1 MLAAARHF
9 LHRLNRPSRLL
20 VAISGGSDSTG
31 LLLALH
37 ESLTDG
43 HTLCAATVDHELRP
57 ESVAEAEAVSGLC
70 AALGIHHRTLR
81 WVEEKPRSGLSAAAR
96 RARYRLLKQ
105 AAVEMGAGLILTA
118 HTAGDQ
124 AETVLM
130 RAARA
135 GEGPGLAG
143 MAEAVL
149 YDGAIWVA
157 RPFLGVERQAIRD
170 YLRSRGRSWID
181 DPSNEDPHYERV
193 RVRAA
198 LAQGVAAPDSAAA
211 AARRAALS
219 QKAAEWLMAHAALHG
234 GALAHITP
242 QGLRAEAE
250 VLRFAL
256 SGLIATLGGRENGPP
271 GPAMERLLTLLSGTD
286 AQRMTLGRV
295 LAVKR
300 RDGLYLMREQRD
312 LPHLALPPGGQG
324 IWDGRFMVC
333 NASAFAAEIGPV
345 EGVAAS
351 FTAPV
356 PISLARRGA
365 ASLPHILAP
374 DERADVEVRPV
385 IAPYRLFLPLFDL
398 AFANALAGLCGL
410 GPFTEPGFS
419 R

>member
-1 MLAAARHF
+1 M
-9 LHRLNRPSRLL
+9 
-20 VAISGGSDSTG
+20 
-31 LLLALH
+31 ALH

-43 HTLCAATVDHELRP
+43 HTLCAATVDHVLRR
-57 ESVAEAEAVSGLC
+57 ESAAEAEAVSGLC
-70 AALGIHHRTLR
+70 AALGIQHATLR
-81 WVEEKPRSGLSAAAR
+81 WAEEKPRSGLSAAAR

-105 AAVEMGAGLILTA
+105 AAIDMEADLILTA

-130 RAARA
+130 RATRA
-135 GEGPGLAG
+135 SAGPGLAG

-157 RPFLGVERQAIRD
+157 RPFLGVGRQAIRD
-170 YLRSRGRSWID
+170 YLRNRGRGWID

-193 RVRAA
+193 RARTA
-198 LAQGVAAPDSAAA
+198 LSQGVAAPDSATAA
-211 AARRAALS
+211 VRRAALS
-219 QKAAEWLMAHAALHG
+219 QEAAEWLMAFAVQHG
-234 GALAHITP
+234 GALAHIAP

-271 GPAMERLLTLLSGTD
+271 RAAMQRLLTLLSGAD

-312 LPHLALPPGGQG
+312 LPRLSLSPGGQG
-324 IWDGRFMVC
+324 IWDGRFAIR
-333 NASAFAAEIGPV
+333 NASAFAVEIGPGK
-345 EGVAAS
+345 GVAVS

-356 PISLARRGA
+356 PASLMRCAA

-374 DERADVEVRPV
+374 DERANVEVTPV

-398 AFANALAGLCGL
+398 AFANALAGLCGC
-410 GPFTEPGFS
+410 GAFTEPGFS